1 MRGKVCRCPEA
12 GSNVPARNYG
22 DRADSEEKRAERR
35 SEFVRKKSGG
45 LAEQDFTAALFYY
58 TAALPSAQ

>member
-1 MRGKVCRCPEA
+1 
-12 GSNVPARNYG
+12 VPARNYG
-22 DRADSEEKRAERR
+22 DQADSEEKLAERR